1 MADADTIL
9 IIGAGQ
15 AGAVAAATLRELGHE
30 GAITLVGQEAHAPY
44 ERPPLSGCAADGRC
58 AWSHL
63 RASRGL
69 RTPAHHAADGHRVV
83 RIDAGRRI
91 ARLADGR
98 DLPTAAAC
106 WRPAGGR
113 ANCPCRAARPACITS
128 ASLDDAAALRAGLAP
143 QTRVAVIGGGF
154 LGLEVASTARAL
166 GPKSPSWKARRAC
179 WSACC
184 PRHCRTGWPNAPAT
198 PAWTCAWRAH
208 CRLRPPAASGR
219 RRPAPG
225 ALSSLQDAG
234 TVAADIV
241 VAIGL
246 TPEVSLA
253 VQAGLAL
260 DPPTAASR

>member
-44 ERPPLSGCAADGRC
+44 ERPPLSKDALQTADAHGRT
-58 AWSHL
+58 SVHPEDFYERQRITL
-63 RASRGL
+63 LTGTEVAS
-69 RTPAHHAADGHRVV
+69 TPAAIADWPTAA
-83 RIDAGRRI
+83 IC
-91 ARLADGR
+91 
-98 DLPTAAAC
+98 PTAAAC

-113 ANCPCRAARPACITS
+113 ANCPGLPRGTPGVHYIRT
-128 ASLDDAAALRAGLAP
+128 LDDAALRAGLAP

-154 LGLEVASTARAL
+154 LAWKWRPRARAL

-198 PAWTCAWRAH
+198 PAWTCAWARALPADRQPQADAAVRRQARFLI
-208 CRLRPPAASGR
+208 CRM
-219 RRPAPG
+219 PAPWR
-225 ALSSLQDAG
+225 
-234 TVAADIV
+234 
-241 VAIGL
+241 
-246 TPEVSLA
+246 
-253 VQAGLAL
+253 
-260 DPPTAASR
+260 PTSWWWPSA

>member
-44 ERPPLSGCAADGRC
+44 ERPPCPGCAADGRC

-69 RTPAHHAADGHRVV
+69 LRTPAHHAADGHRG
-83 RIDAGRRI
+83 RAHRRRPPHCPTGRRPRSALQPLPAGDRRAGARTARPAARHARRALHPHAGRR
-91 ARLADGR
+91 R
-98 DLPTAAAC
+98 
-106 WRPAGGR
+106 
-113 ANCPCRAARPACITS
+113 RAARGP
-128 ASLDDAAALRAGLAP
+128 RAP
-143 QTRVAVIGGGF
+143 DTRRRHRRR
-154 LGLEVASTARAL
+154 LPGLEVASTARAL

-198 PAWTCAWRAH
+198 PAWTCAWARA
-208 CRLRPPAASGR
+208 LPAATASRKRTPPSGAR
-219 RRPAPG
+219 RAFSSPCRMPAPWR
-225 ALSSLQDAG
+225 
-234 TVAADIV
+234 
-241 VAIGL
+241 
-246 TPEVSLA
+246 
-253 VQAGLAL
+253 
-260 DPPTAASR
+260 PTSWWWPSA